1 MSKKARRYK
10 RQEKVSAGMQP
21 TPKYQKS
28 VEIVPQTEKQKDY
41 LDALQHSDMV
51 ICTGCAGTG
60 KTYVAVSFACHL
72 YLTGQIRQ
80 IVITRPNIPAGGS
93 TLGHFPGEKVE
104 KMMNWMGPV
113 LRVMQRHFGKQ
124 KVEAMV
130 NAGEILLEPFE
141 TMRGMSFEEAFVL
154 LDEAQNASYE
164 ELKMFL
170 TRIGE
175 DTITVIDG
183 DMAQTDLG
191 PSSGLRRVINIAKRN
206 LLPVP
211 VIEFG
216 EQDIVRS
223 DLCAMWIKA
232 FSTEESPQPL
242 DCGRRVA

>member
-1 MSKKARRYK
+1 MGGRRK
-10 RQEKVSAGMQP
+10 
-21 TPKYQKS
+21 
-28 VEIVPQTEKQKDY
+28 KQKFVEEHRSKP
-41 LDALQHSDMV
+41 ALQPLTRRQDLLIRGIWRAPMV
-51 ICTGCAGTG
+51 ITTGYSGTG

-113 LRVMQRHFGKQ
+113 VRVMQRHFGKQ

-130 NAGEILLEPFE
+130 DAGEILLEPFE
-141 TMRGMSFEEAFVL
+141 TMRGLSFENAFVL
-154 LDEAQNASYE
+154 LDEAQNASYD

-183 DMAQTDLG
+183 DTAQTDLG
-191 PSSGLRRVINIAKRN
+191 PGSGLRRVINIAKQN

-211 VIEFG
+211 VIDFS

-232 FSTEESPQPL
+232 FSTEESPQPV
-242 DCGRRVA
+242 DCGRRMA